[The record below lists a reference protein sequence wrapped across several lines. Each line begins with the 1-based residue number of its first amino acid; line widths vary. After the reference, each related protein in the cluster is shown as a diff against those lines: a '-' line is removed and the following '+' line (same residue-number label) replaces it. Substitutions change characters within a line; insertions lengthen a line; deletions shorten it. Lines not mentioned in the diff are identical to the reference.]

1 MEYLGCEE
9 YDLHCPLLDLTKT
22 YIKTRQLVEDLKH
35 GNAEAAVA
43 GDVVTA
49 LSEIFEGG
57 HFDRIIQ
64 KELEV
69 YLIGLRTMIR
79 EELEADEKEQ
89 LEMRA
94 EESQSEGPAYVN
106 AIPKNDYRRQQNS
119 MEEKAD
125 GECKEPNRGA
135 DQK

>member
-1 MEYLGCEE
+1 M
-9 YDLHCPLLDLTKT
+9 
-22 YIKTRQLVEDLKH
+22 EDLKH

-69 YLIGLRTMIR
+69 QMVTSWLSIVVMLVLAAR
-79 EELEADEKEQ
+79 
-89 LEMRA
+89 
-94 EESQSEGPAYVN
+94 
-106 AIPKNDYRRQQNS
+106 
-119 MEEKAD
+119 
-125 GECKEPNRGA
+125 
-135 DQK
+135 